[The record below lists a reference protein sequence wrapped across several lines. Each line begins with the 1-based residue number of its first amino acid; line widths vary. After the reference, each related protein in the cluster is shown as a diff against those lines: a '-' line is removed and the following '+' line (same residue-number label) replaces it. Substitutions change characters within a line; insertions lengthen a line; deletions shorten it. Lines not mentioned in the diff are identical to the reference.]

1 MNKAEADAWLRE
13 NPGARDGLKRLPDDV
28 DAALAAAHV
37 LSMIPDDSASAWGL
51 GRSCQRLPA
60 TVIREVVRLLPNEAT
75 SVVRLFL
82 REYVTPSLADAAL
95 KDAWVEAMHALLDL
109 NVTYAWGSRQRKAKL
124 QSLAKRPRVV
134 SAVQAAVVGSANASL
149 DMLAVLAI
157 DSSEASI
164 DALLPLFS
172 DGKQQARLE
181 ALATH
186 AAKTP
191 AMKAL
196 LAGATRNREA
206 KERTSSA
213 VEVIGRLV
221 GDPSLERVKFSVSF
235 GSTELQRGDVPLIQ
249 AYLSV
254 NSAKDVWWSMSV
266 TRVDRAWKMP
276 TNSFGAEGAKQDD
289 LDLGSCAFEELPTW
303 VEQAAKKLQVEFR
316 VAFLSGSLRGKKREA
331 FTAWLLPGR

>member
-1 MNKAEADAWLRE
+1 MSKAEADAWLRE
-13 NPGARDGLKRLPDDV
+13 NTGARDGLKRLPDDV
-28 DAALAAAHV
+28 DAALAAAQV
-37 LSMIPDDSASAWGL
+37 LSMIPDDAGSAWGL

-60 TVIREVVRLLPNEAT
+60 AVIREVVRLLPNEAT

-109 NVTYAWGSRQRKAKL
+109 NVTYAWGSRQRRAKL
-124 QSLAKRPRVV
+124 QALAKRPRVV
-134 SAVQAAVVGSANASL
+134 SAIQSAVVGSAKTSL

-186 AAKTP
+186 AAQTP

-221 GDPSLERVKFSVSF
+221 GDPELERVKFSVSF
-235 GSTELQRGDVPLIQ
+235 GSTETQRGNVPLIQ
-249 AYLSV
+249 AHLSV
-254 NSAKDVWWSMSV
+254 NSVHDAWWSVSIS
-266 TRVDRAWKMP
+266 RVDRDWNMP
-276 TNSFGAEGAKQDD
+276 ETWFGAEGAKQDD
-289 LDLGSCAFEELPTW
+289 LGLGACTFEELPAW
-303 VEQAAKKLQVEFR
+303 VERASKKLEVEFR